1 MLRAR
6 GAVPARLDNLALRDQ
21 LGVDRLPLRL
31 LQMMAGLTGFGV
43 SLAMLLQSGL
53 GGAPW
58 DVLHAA
64 IADRLGL
71 TVGTVSI
78 AVSFVLLLLWAP
90 LREQVGIGTVANS
103 IWVGVSIDLGMLV
116 LPEART
122 LLLALLMMIAGVAL
136 NGVSGAIYI
145 GAQLSAGPRDGLMT
159 GLGRVLR
166 RPVGPV
172 RIVLEVIVLV
182 SGWALGGPLGVG
194 TVVYAIALGPVI
206 QWTLPYVTIA
216 VSTVHGREISE
227 PSPRSPQARP

>member
-90 LREQVGIGTVANS
+90 LREQVGIGTVTNS
-103 IWVGVSIDLGMLV
+103 IWVGVSIDLGMLL

-216 VSTVHGREISE
+216 VSTVHGREIFE